1 MDGKGGKSESVKNK
15 VEKIRRFISR
25 SAYVLL
31 YKTLAAFHAVPVIT
45 FVMVLGLI
53 AGSVTGV
60 ELAECSERIHTLEV
74 VNAEN
79 AEEEP
84 TELHA
89 QSAVLMDADSGR
101 ILFEKNGSEI
111 RPMASTTKIMTC
123 ILALDYGNLEE
134 EGTVSKEAAKQ
145 PKVRLGMREG
155 QRFELRD
162 LLYSLMLESH
172 NDSAVAIAEHI
183 SGSVE
188 SFADL
193 MNRKAKSIGLHHTHF
208 VTPNG
213 LDGENEG
220 GAHQTTAEDL
230 AAIMKYC
237 IWNSPKRDLFLEI
250 TETNEYQFSDLDGVS
265 HYQCHNHNAFLQ
277 MMDGAISGKT
287 GFTSKAGY
295 CYVGALKRE
304 NRCYIVA
311 LLGCG
316 WPNHKNYKW
325 EDTRKL
331 MEYGLKNYSYQNV
344 WKEIPTKQV
353 KIADGVSKEDGI
365 YSDAYVY
372 TMLKTEEK
380 AMEVLMKKGEK
391 MNVRVTMQNDLKA
404 PVRKYQQ
411 IGTVRYELGGKTWK
425 VIPIVSD
432 RTVLVRTFRVCAEAV
447 LEKWML
453 NIININD

>member
-1 MDGKGGKSESVKNK
+1 MC
-15 VEKIRRFISR
+15 IRDR
-25 SAYVLL
+25 
-31 YKTLAAFHAVPVIT
+31 
-45 FVMVLGLI
+45 
-53 AGSVTGV
+53 
-60 ELAECSERIHTLEV
+60 
-74 VNAEN
+74 
-79 AEEEP
+79 
-84 TELHA
+84 
-89 QSAVLMDADSGR
+89 
-101 ILFEKNGSEI
+101 
-111 RPMASTTKIMTC
+111 
-123 ILALDYGNLEE
+123 
-134 EGTVSKEAAKQ
+134 
-145 PKVRLGMREG
+145 
-155 QRFELRD
+155 
-162 LLYSLMLESH
+162 
-172 NDSAVAIAEHI
+172 HI

-250 TETNEYQFSDLDGVS
+250 TETNEYQFSDLDGTS

-331 MEYGLKNYSYQNV
+331 MEYGPVSYTHLDVYKRQLKDSGVAVCTVVGFPLGAMSTKGKAAETEIAVKDGATEIDMVIHVGMIKSKDWDYVSEDIKAVVAAAGEGAVSY
-344 WKEIPTKQV
+344 THL
-353 KIADGVSKEDGI
+353 D
-365 YSDAYVY
+365 VY
-372 TMLKTEEK
+372 KRQ
-380 AMEVLMKKGEK
+380 A
-391 MNVRVTMQNDLKA
+391 
-404 PVRKYQQ
+404 
-411 IGTVRYELGGKTWK
+411 
-425 VIPIVSD
+425 
-432 RTVLVRTFRVCAEAV
+432 
-447 LEKWML
+447 
-453 NIININD
+453 

>member
-1 MDGKGGKSESVKNK
+1 MDGKGGKSENVKTRIG
-15 VEKIRRFISR
+15 KISRFISH
-25 SAYVLL
+25 SVHVLL
-31 YKTLAAFHAVPVIT
+31 HKGRVALHAVPVIT
-45 FVMVLGLI
+45 CTTVVIVFGLML
-53 AGSVTGV
+53 GSVTGM
-60 ELAECSERIHTLEV
+60 ELAEHSERVTILKV
-74 VNAEN
+74 VHAEN
-79 AEEEP
+79 TENIEEEP

-101 ILFEKNGSEI
+101 ILFEKNGSEV

-123 ILALDYGNLEE
+123 ILALEYGNLDDEV
-134 EGTVSKEAAKQ
+134 TISKEAVQQ

-172 NDSAVAIAEHI
+172 NDTAVAIAEHI

-193 MNRKAKSIGLHHTHF
+193 MNRKAKSIGLRHTHF

-237 IWNSPKRDLFLEI
+237 IWNSSKRDLFLEI
-250 TETNEYQFSDLDGVS
+250 TETNEYPFSDLDGTS
-265 HYQCHNHNAFLQ
+265 QYRCHNHNAFLQ

-304 NRCYIVA
+304 DRCYIVA

-331 MEYGLKNYSYQNV
+331 MEYGLSHYTYQNV
-344 WKEIPTKQV
+344 WKEIPEKRL
-353 KIADGVSKEDGI
+353 KIEDGVSKESGTYD
-365 YSDAYVY
+365 DAYVY
-372 TMLKTEEK
+372 TMLKSEEK
-380 AMEVLMKKGEK
+380 EMKVLMKKGEK
-391 MNVRVTMQNDLKA
+391 MNVRVMMENDLKA
-404 PVRKYQQ
+404 PVIQ
-411 IGTVRYELGGKTWK
+411 
-425 VIPIVSD
+425 
-432 RTVLVRTFRVCAEAV
+432 
-447 LEKWML
+447 
-453 NIININD
+453 